1 MASPLLGAA
10 IADGIVR
17 PGPLGIGIDVDPTTG
32 LVVDAS
38 GETPLPVYAMGALR
52 KGVLW
57 ETLAVPEIRGQAHDV
72 ASRIL
77 GSLAG

>member
-1 MASPLLGAA
+1 MTCGPEMSAVEIARLLSREGV
-10 IADGIVR
+10 GSV
-17 PGPLGIGIDVDPTTG
+17 V
-32 LVVDAS
+32 VVDAD
-38 GETPLPVYAMGALR
+38 GETPRSLYALGALR

-77 GSLAG
+77 GSPAG